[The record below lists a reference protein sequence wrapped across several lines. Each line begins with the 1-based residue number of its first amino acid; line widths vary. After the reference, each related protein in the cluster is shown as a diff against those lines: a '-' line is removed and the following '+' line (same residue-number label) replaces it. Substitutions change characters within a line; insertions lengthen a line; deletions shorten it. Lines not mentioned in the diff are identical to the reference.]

1 MSRGGARLDA
11 GVAGRRRVSSRLA
24 RGDRGVVSTFDPK
37 QTALQLPDSRQWSIA
52 LARATCRCD
61 CAAAVATGAAG
72 GLEGLILPLCTRS
85 LSRVA
90 CI

>member
-1 MSRGGARLDA
+1 MPDSMLELQAEGGPRADSHA
-11 GVAGRRRVSSRLA
+11 VTGVM
-24 RGDRGVVSTFDPK
+24 STFDPK
-37 QTALQLPDSRQWSIA
+37 QTAPEPPNLHAWPIA

-61 CAAAVATGAAG
+61 CAAAVAMGAAG

-85 LSRVA
+85 LSRVS

>member
-1 MSRGGARLDA
+1 MPDSMLELQAEGGPRADSHA
-11 GVAGRRRVSSRLA
+11 VT
-24 RGDRGVVSTFDPK
+24 GVVSTFDPK
-37 QTALQLPDSRQWSIA
+37 QTAPEPPNLRAWSTA

-61 CAAAVATGAAG
+61 CAAAVAMGAAG

-85 LSRVA
+85 LSRVS

>member
-1 MSRGGARLDA
+1 MLELQAVGEPGADSHA
-11 GVAGRRRVSSRLA
+11 VT
-24 RGDRGVVSTFDPK
+24 GVVSSLDHK
-37 QTALQLPDSRQWSIA
+37 RTAPEPPNLRAWSTA

-85 LSRVA
+85 LSRVS

>member
-1 MSRGGARLDA
+1 MLELQAVGGSRADSHA
-11 GVAGRRRVSSRLA
+11 VT
-24 RGDRGVVSTFDPK
+24 GVVSTFDPK
-37 QTALQLPDSRQWSIA
+37 QTALQSPDSRQWSIA

-85 LSRVA
+85 LSRVS

>member
-1 MSRGGARLDA
+1 MLRLHA
-11 GVAGRRRVSSRLA
+11 A
-24 RGDRGVVSTFDPK
+24 GDRETDLCAMTGVVSNGDPK
-37 QTALQLPDSRQWSIA
+37 QTAPEPPNLRAWPIA

-61 CAAAVATGAAG
+61 CAAAVAMGATG

-85 LSRVA
+85 LSRVS